1 LVAVAGLTWFAVSG
15 SPYGIL
21 RINTL
26 LAILSMVLLGVT
38 VVFPRMAKKYLPI
51 RSTAVRIAMPLI
63 ALVTVYVNVLWFFGT
78 PPAPYVEP
86 ITFAIFASAIGFEAA
101 SHTFENERRLLSL
114 ENELETA
121 RQIQSSLL
129 PDCTPVID
137 GLRISAEYQPMSAVA
152 GDFYQFVSAGDC
164 GVGLIVADV
173 TGHGVPAA
181 LIASMIKVAMQSAV
195 PFASEPAKVLS
206 LLNRIL
212 TPELHGHLTSA
223 EYIWVDPEYGTVR
236 YSGAGHPPIL
246 HWKHSEGELVG
257 VECNGILFG
266 VAGNAE
272 YPEYLLKIGSGDRLL
287 VYTDGL
293 VEAEN
298 GLGEAFG
305 DRQMKDLVRDYAAAS
320 GSNLIQVLL
329 KALKTW
335 PPPGQ
340 SQQDDITL
348 VVVDLL

>member
-1 LVAVAGLTWFAVSG
+1 VGLIWFAISG
-15 SPYGIL
+15 SPNGIL

-26 LAILSMVLLGVT
+26 LAVLSMVLLGIALG
-38 VVFPRMAKKYLPI
+38 FPRLAKKYLPI
-51 RSTAVRIAMPLI
+51 KSTAVRIAMPLI
-63 ALVTVYVNVLWFFGT
+63 ALIVVYVNTMWFFGIS
-78 PPAPYVEP
+78 PAPYIEP
-86 ITFAIFASAIGFEAA
+86 VTFALFVSAIGYEAA

-114 ENELETA
+114 ESELETA
-121 RQIQSSLL
+121 RQIQSSIL

-137 GLRISAEYQPMSAVA
+137 GMRISAEYQPMSAVA
-152 GDFYQFVSAGDC
+152 GDFYQFISSGDS

-212 TPELHGHLTSA
+212 SPELRGHLTSA
-223 EYIWVDPEYGTVR
+223 AYVWVDPAHGTAS

-246 HWKHSEGELVG
+246 HWKPGEGKLVS
-257 VECNGILFG
+257 VESNGLLFG
-266 VAGNAE
+266 VVNDAE
-272 YPEYLLKIGSGDRLL
+272 YPECRLKIVSGDRLL

-298 GLGEAFG
+298 SLGEAFG
-305 DRQMKDLVRDYAAAS
+305 DRRLEELVRGNPAAP
-320 GSNLIQVLL
+320 GPDLIQILL

-335 PPPGQ
+335 QPPGL

-348 VVVDLL
+348 VVLDVL